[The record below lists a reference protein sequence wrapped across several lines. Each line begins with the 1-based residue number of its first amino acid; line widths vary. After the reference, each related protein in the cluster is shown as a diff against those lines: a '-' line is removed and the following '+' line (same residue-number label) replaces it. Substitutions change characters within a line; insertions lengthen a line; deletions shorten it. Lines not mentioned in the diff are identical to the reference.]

1 MRHRAPARHDG
12 RRLSRR
18 ATLRAGGIGLTAAL
32 AGGGIATTSAQEASP
47 TASADPAQDGLAAEI
62 IEAIQPLPGTVALK
76 LWAPPDAGRPAWS
89 VSHNA
94 DRLVFIASAFKGFVL
109 AEVLHQAEATLD
121 PRSDTPLVAQLG
133 AFLAQE
139 LTLDATVFT
148 AGSPVLNPPNLTGQV
163 RLRTALEAMIS
174 HSDNTAT
181 DMALRFADPAR
192 VRDLIA
198 ELGLTETRIPDSTR
212 QFIGYYGGAPDWQT
226 ITWDELQTVLNDDPY
241 PTRAV
246 INDEITMAS
255 TPDELV
261 AFYSQALPGEL
272 FRYPE
277 TLTAF
282 RSILSLPD
290 LIGQMMPLGVN
301 AFLKGGSLDA
311 APDHA
316 LSMAGG
322 LYVPDRWV
330 YFAFILNWTDD
341 EAGMVVEVGPSFLT
355 AGRQVFTLV
364 RDRLGR

>member
-1 MRHRAPARHDG
+1 MIHHAAVEHDG

-18 ATLRAGGIGLTAAL
+18 DTLRASGVGLAAL
-32 AGGGIATTSAQEASP
+32 AGAGLAPAWAQEATP
-47 TASADPAQDGLAAEI
+47 AAGADSIEDGLTAEI
-62 IEAIQPLPGTVALK
+62 IEAVRPLPGTVALK

-89 VSHNA
+89 ASLNA

-109 AEVLHQAEATLD
+109 AEVLRQAEASLD
-121 PRSDTPLVAQLG
+121 PRSDTPLNAQLG
-133 AFLAQE
+133 GYLAQE
-139 LTLDATVFT
+139 LPLDAEVFS
-148 AGSPVLNPPNLTGQV
+148 AGSSVFNPPNLTGQV
-163 RLRTALEAMIS
+163 RLRTTLEAMIS

-198 ELGLTETRIPDSTR
+198 ELDLTQTRIPDSTR
-212 QFIGYYGGAPDWQT
+212 QFIGYYAGDPDWST
-226 ITWDELQTVLNDDPY
+226 LTWDGLQTLLTDDPY
-241 PTRAV
+241 QPRPV

-261 AFYSQALPGEL
+261 AFYSQALPGAL

-277 TLTAF
+277 TLTVF
-282 RSILSLPD
+282 RSILALPD

-316 LSMAGG
+316 LTVAGG
-322 LYVPDRWV
+322 LYLPDRWV

-341 EAGMVVEVGPSFLT
+341 EAGMVAEVGPSFLT
-355 AGRQVFTLV
+355 AGSQVFTLV